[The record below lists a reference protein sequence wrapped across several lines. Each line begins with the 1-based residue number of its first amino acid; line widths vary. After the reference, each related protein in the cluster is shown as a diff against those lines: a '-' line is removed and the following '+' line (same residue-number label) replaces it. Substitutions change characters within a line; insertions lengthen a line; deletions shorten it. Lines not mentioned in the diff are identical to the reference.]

1 MTAALRARRLAA
13 GAAAGIVATLAIPSL
28 AAAGNVLAWGDNSG
42 AQLGNGSTASLSL
55 TPVQVQLPAG
65 AMVRAIMAGAVHAL
79 ARAAKGHVLAW
90 GFNDHG
96 QIGDGSDNLRVPPGP
111 GEAREGP
118 GGHRHRDRPGCR
130 DQPGHRT
137 EHKTMR
143 SALVTRISRR
153 TR

>member
-96 QIGDGSDNLRVPPGP
+96 QIGDGSDNLRVPPVRVKLGKGLAAIAIGTGP
-111 GEAREGP
+111 DAETSLAIVRST
-118 GGHRHRDRPGCR
+118 RP
-130 DQPGHRT
+130 
-137 EHKTMR
+137 
-143 SALVTRISRR
+143 
-153 TR
+153 